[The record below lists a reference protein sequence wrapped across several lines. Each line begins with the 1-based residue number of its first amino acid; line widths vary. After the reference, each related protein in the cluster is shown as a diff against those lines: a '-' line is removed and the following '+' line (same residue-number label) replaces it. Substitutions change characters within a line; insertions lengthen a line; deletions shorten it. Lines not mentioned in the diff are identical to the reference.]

1 MNPTIYLHN
10 GIILLDTYPR
20 TYSQSLTIKG
30 GLVVEI
36 DGLPPDA
43 CQRIDLDG
51 AFAMPGLI
59 DSHLHLVQ
67 GSSSMGDCNL
77 SDVTSKEQFAS
88 LLLEQSA
95 QIESGQWLLGFG
107 WTQETLGSVPDAT
120 WFPNECDLPMLCYR
134 VDYHCAVL
142 NEAALAVL
150 PCDAIAKLTG
160 GSQIA
165 NGIVKEDALYEGV
178 GPHIPSMPAMYK
190 QRKTQQT
197 LQNMYEKGITA
208 IGTMED
214 LQDVEDVLAKLPQ
227 QQRMRICVMLL
238 DPPSTDVLRR
248 IQQLQEPLHILGF
261 KAFLDGSLGSRT
273 AKMYSD
279 WEDANGDGLWAG
291 LAANDTLL
299 AWAKKV
305 ESVGFAPAMHAI
317 GDAAVGKALE
327 VVQSLDDNCFARIE
341 HAQCIADKDLQRLSG
356 KMFGVQPLHQP
367 ADAKIALEALG
378 SNRLN
383 QLHNWRRMLD
393 AGARL
398 SFGSDW
404 PVAEADPIA
413 AMRVAVGCG
422 LTVDEVIFASTKEA
436 ANSLQLANSG
446 SLRMGSNGDVV
457 VLDSNPYEIDWNLA
471 KPSVTMTILA
481 GNIVFEKSTTA

>member
-10 GIILLDTYPR
+10 GIILLDTFPR
-20 TYSQSLTIKG
+20 TYSRSLTIKG

-190 QRKTQQT
+190 QRKTQQRT
-197 LQNMYEKGITA
+197 EKYNNYRKFTILPRTQADLIEGTGTDGGTDTTTDDTNTDTGNSGTDNLTNDTDDDYDPFHRDLSGSDDSGQDSGALLMVMVA
-208 IGTMED
+208 I
-214 LQDVEDVLAKLPQ
+214 
-227 QQRMRICVMLL
+227 
-238 DPPSTDVLRR
+238 
-248 IQQLQEPLHILGF
+248 
-261 KAFLDGSLGSRT
+261 AFL
-273 AKMYSD
+273 
-279 WEDANGDGLWAG
+279 AG
-291 LAANDTLL
+291 LIGGAGRVLILNVLFGL
-299 AWAKKV
+299 SIHRIKV
-305 ESVGFAPAMHAI
+305 QALQSMIRGFI
-317 GDAAVGKALE
+317 
-327 VVQSLDDNCFARIE
+327 
-341 HAQCIADKDLQRLSG
+341 
-356 KMFGVQPLHQP
+356 
-367 ADAKIALEALG
+367 
-378 SNRLN
+378 
-383 QLHNWRRMLD
+383 
-393 AGARL
+393 
-398 SFGSDW
+398 
-404 PVAEADPIA
+404 
-413 AMRVAVGCG
+413 
-422 LTVDEVIFASTKEA
+422 
-436 ANSLQLANSG
+436 
-446 SLRMGSNGDVV
+446 
-457 VLDSNPYEIDWNLA
+457 
-471 KPSVTMTILA
+471 
-481 GNIVFEKSTTA
+481 